1 MGYVLD
7 VIEKAKKGWLQW
19 RLFREIEPGHRFQ
32 TRYSNLRK
40 HRERGEAW
48 KYGRVL
54 NLAGGP
60 ALIVAGFAFLPTPGP
75 SYIIIVIGLWM
86 LAGEFLPL
94 ARFFDRAEVRLRD
107 LARHIKDLWT
117 GSPTAARALIILAIA
132 ACIAASVYLLL

>member
-7 VIEKAKKGWLQW
+7 VMEKAKKGWHQW

-32 TRYSNLRK
+32 TRYSNHRK
-40 HRERGEAW
+40 RRERGEAW

-54 NLAGGP
+54 NLAGEL
-60 ALIVAGFAFLPTPGP
+60 ALIAAGFAFLPTPGP
-75 SYIIIVIGLWM
+75 SYIIIMIGLWM

-107 LARHIKDLWT
+107 LARHIKDFWT

-132 ACIAASVYLLL
+132 ACIAATVYLFL